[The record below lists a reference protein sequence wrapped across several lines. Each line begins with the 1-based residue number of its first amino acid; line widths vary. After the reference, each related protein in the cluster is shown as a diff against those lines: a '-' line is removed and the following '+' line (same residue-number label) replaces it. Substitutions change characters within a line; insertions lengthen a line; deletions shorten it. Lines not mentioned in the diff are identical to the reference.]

1 MKATLRSKIKSPL
14 NLPLF
19 DTLLYMFNIDWNKWI
34 RWLLPSY
41 LKKERHL
48 AWLKV
53 MLSGLIALHQDL
65 LAFRTSARARAA
77 VTNQTAVLEDELNV
91 LMGLERGQIVIR
103 NQVYQSLGNYKYFLS
118 ENSSIKKYRYFLS
131 ENAPPTYAY
140 TLAEQQSNEANFII
154 YVPVGLDISKVSAFI
169 DKYKL
174 PDKTYQIV
182 IK

>member
-1 MKATLRSKIKSPL
+1 MKATLHLKIKLPL

-19 DTLLYMFNIDWNKWI
+19 DTMFNIDWDKFT

-77 VTNQTAVLEDELNV
+77 VTSARSSTAPRRASARSSSQPDQDNATAAIEHF
-91 LMGLERGQIVIR
+91 MG
-103 NQVYQSLGNYKYFLS
+103 
-118 ENSSIKKYRYFLS
+118 
-131 ENAPPTYAY
+131 
-140 TLAEQQSNEANFII
+140 EAR
-154 YVPVGLDISKVSAFI
+154 VETAAKVRRIA
-169 DKYKL
+169 
-174 PDKTYQIV
+174 
-182 IK
+182 